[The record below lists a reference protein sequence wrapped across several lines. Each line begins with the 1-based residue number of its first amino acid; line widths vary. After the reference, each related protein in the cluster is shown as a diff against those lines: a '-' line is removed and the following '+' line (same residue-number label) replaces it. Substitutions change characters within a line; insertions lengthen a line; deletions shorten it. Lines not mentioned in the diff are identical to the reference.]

1 MQLHYNSK
9 DYDNKNAYVIFFQH
23 CNSKHSIKELLILL
37 KFQSIYCNFYTHTA
51 NKNEKFLEGSQ
62 NSQSINQSHTKRQ

>member
-1 MQLHYNSK
+1 MTTKMHIQF
-9 DYDNKNAYVIFFQH
+9 FFQH

-51 NKNEKFLEGSQ
+51 NRNVKFLEGSQ